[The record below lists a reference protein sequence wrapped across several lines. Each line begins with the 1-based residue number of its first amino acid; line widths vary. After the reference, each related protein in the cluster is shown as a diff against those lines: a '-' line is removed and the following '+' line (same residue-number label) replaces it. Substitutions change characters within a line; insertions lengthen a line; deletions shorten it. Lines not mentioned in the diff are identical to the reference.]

1 MASTSPDFESRL
13 YINGE
18 FVPAKGTERLTLHNP
33 WDESVVASDVQVA
46 NAEDVDIAVAA
57 SRAAFKGPWKK
68 FTGAQ
73 RSAAMLKFADLVEK
87 NIDTLARLESLPT
100 GRPFSMIKHF
110 DLPHLISVY
119 RYYAG
124 WADKIAG
131 KTFPAENGTY
141 KIVKYEPIGVAAGI
155 ASWNATFLYVAWKI
169 APALAAGATFIFKA
183 SEKSPLGVLGIA
195 PLYAEAGFPPGVVQ
209 FLTGTR
215 EAGAAMASHPGI
227 DKISFT
233 GSVAGGRAVQAAAN
247 KSNLKRVTLEL
258 GGKSPAL
265 VFDDAPLEA
274 AVGGVG
280 QGFLVNSGQICVAA
294 SRVLVQEGIAE
305 KFKAAVKAQFEAVS
319 KNLGANP
326 LEPTTT
332 HGPVVD
338 KAQYDRI
345 SGYIDIGKADAEL
358 VTGGSRKGD
367 KGYAIEPTLF
377 VNPKEGSRIW
387 TEEIFGPVMS
397 IKTFKTEE
405 EAIEL
410 ANDTSYGLAS
420 NIYTT
425 SLARGLR
432 VADALET
439 GGVSIN
445 SPFLP
450 EITSPFGGKKQ
461 SGNGRELGEEG
472 LHAYLEPKSININLN
487 V

>member
-1 MASTSPDFESRL
+1 MGSPSSEIESRL

-18 FVPAKGTERLTLHNP
+18 FVPAKGTERLTLYNP

-68 FTGAQ
+68 FTGGQ
-73 RSAAMLKFADLVEK
+73 RAIAMNKFADLVEQ
-87 NIDTLARLESLPT
+87 NIDRLARIESLPT

-110 DLPHLISVY
+110 DLPHLVSVY

-131 KTFPAENGTY
+131 KTFPSENGTY
-141 KIVKYEPIGVAAGI
+141 KIVRYEPIGVAAGI

-183 SEKSPLGVLGIA
+183 SEKSPLGALAIA
-195 PLYAEAGFPPGVVQ
+195 PLFAEAGFPPGVVQ

-215 EAGAAMASHPGI
+215 EAGAALASHPGI

-233 GSVAGGRAVQAAAN
+233 GSPLAGRAVQAAAN

-258 GGKSPAL
+258 GGKSPAI
-265 VFDDAPLEA
+265 VFNDAPLEA

-280 QGFLVNSGQICVAA
+280 QGFLANSGQICVAA
-294 SRVLVQEGIAE
+294 SRVLVQEDIAE
-305 KFKAAVKAQFEAVS
+305 KFKEAVIAQFEAVG

-326 LEPTTT
+326 LDPTTT

-338 KAQYDRI
+338 KAQYERI
-345 SGYIDIGKADAEL
+345 TSYIDIGKRDAQL

-367 KGYAIEPTLF
+367 KGYAIQPTLF

-387 TEEIFGPVMS
+387 TEEIFGPVMA

-410 ANDTSYGLAS
+410 ANDSSYGLAS

-425 SLARGLR
+425 SLSRGLR

-445 SPFLP
+445 SPYLP
-450 EITSPFGGKKQ
+450 AIQGPFGGKKQ

-472 LHAYLEPKSININLN
+472 LHAYLEPKSINIK
-487 V
+487 